1 MMDRSPMRAKDG
13 CQAFHGRRRFRS
25 NRSRTGDHGFFRR
38 LYHVLCQRFALRDSF
53 KGVAKVTPHAMSSIE
68 VPYVSV
74 PLHGGRSVQTPCQ
87 INDECK
93 RNLRERT

>member
-1 MMDRSPMRAKDG
+1 MA
-13 CQAFHGRRRFRS
+13 
-25 NRSRTGDHGFFRR
+25 
-38 LYHVLCQRFALRDSF
+38 CQRFALSDSF
-53 KGVAKVTPHAMSSIE
+53 KGVAKVTPRAMSPIE

-74 PLHGGRSVQTPCQ
+74 PLHGRRSVQSPCR